1 MPQFDYY
8 KIMNIFKKRVQIIQL
23 GQNCIPRTILT
34 RWKIKPSKLQGELTY
49 PFDLAVFGIPEITK
63 TLKTDFKEFFW
74 NLSLHEEGNKS
85 YWIKEPDCIL
95 FSHDKNLKTKE
106 ALIETYTRRIENF
119 RKALL
124 NPMPAIFVQILSVDE
139 EINQQYKEL
148 LKLRHDRPFIFAV
161 IDTQDVVKNIC
172 DDNIKILKLPY
183 PNENYKNNWWK
194 KEYYN
199 SKAGK
204 AFEKQIADFVREI
217 IIKGM

>member
-1 MPQFDYY
+1 
-8 KIMNIFKKRVQIIQL
+8 
-23 GQNCIPRTILT
+23 
-34 RWKIKPSKLQGELTY
+34 
-49 PFDLAVFGIPEITK
+49 
-63 TLKTDFKEFFW
+63 
-74 NLSLHEEGNKS
+74 GNKS

-119 RKALL
+119 RKAIL

-183 PNENYKNNWWK
+183 PNE
-194 KEYYN
+194 
-199 SKAGK
+199 
-204 AFEKQIADFVREI
+204 
-217 IIKGM
+217 